1 MASVDRELFE
11 LSNGRCIMDEDLSD
25 KMYMIKSYHPERADE
40 TSSGFEWSEM
50 GMANLFGVLYNKEA
64 RYCAEHKCWFTYHE
78 GAWRKDEGAILVSE
92 KIKDFVRLMIL
103 YCGEI
108 TDDDTRKAYTKFIN
122 SMGDRRMRDRILKD
136 AAGEL
141 RIAAAQFD
149 ANPYLINCLNGTY
162 DLSDFTFR
170 EPRWDDYLTM
180 QTNFRHT
187 VSRDIR
193 CERWEK
199 FIDEV
204 TENNHDKADFLQRA
218 LGYSMLGMSN
228 EECMFILHGK
238 TTRNGKSTLLNTI
251 EYMLGDYS
259 KVVPVGMICKGD
271 RQKDA
276 EAASPTLAGLKGKRF
291 VTMSESNEYGKMD
304 EEKIKQLTG
313 GEEISARALYQS
325 AITFKPQFTLW
336 LSCNDLPLVT
346 DKSLFASERIKVIE
360 FNRHFSPQEQDT
372 HLKDELTTMEAMSGI
387 FMWLVRGYIRYK
399 EHGLTMSEE
408 LTQAV
413 RNYERD
419 NDLVL
424 QFLENRCVQAEE
436 ANIKAKD
443 LYNAYKLWA
452 KSEGAYILSARK
464 FNSEMERHPEWF
476 ERKSTSS
483 GFVIY
488 WGVKLKEVV

>member
-1 MASVDRELFE
+1 MISDRELFE
-11 LSNGRCIMDEDLSD
+11 LRSGRIIMDEDLSE
-25 KMYMIKSYHPERADE
+25 KMYIIKSYHPERADE

-50 GMANLFGVLYNKEA
+50 GMANLFGMLYNREA
-64 RYCAEHKCWFTYHE
+64 RYCTEHKSWYTYFE

-108 TDDDTRKAYTKFIN
+108 TDDERRKKYTAFVN

-136 AAGEL
+136 ATGEL
-141 RIAAAQFD
+141 RISAVEFD
-149 ANPYLINCLNGTY
+149 SNPYLINCLNGTY
-162 DLSDFTFR
+162 SLEDFSFR
-170 EPRWDDYLTM
+170 ESKWDDFLTM

-187 VSRDIR
+187 VRRDVK

-204 TENNHDKADFLQRA
+204 TQQDKDKADFLQRA
-218 LGYSMLGMSN
+218 LGYSILGMSN

-251 EYMLGDYS
+251 EYMLGDYA
-259 KVVPVGMICKGD
+259 KVAPVGMICRGD

-291 VTMSESNEYGKMD
+291 VTMSESNEYGKLD
-304 EEKIKQLTG
+304 EEKIKQFTG

-325 AITFKPQFTLW
+325 AITYKPQFTLW

-346 DKSLFASERIKVIE
+346 DKSLFASQRIKVIE
-360 FNRHFSPQEQDT
+360 FNRHFFPEEQDT
-372 HLKDELTTMEAMSGI
+372 RLKDELTSTEALSGI
-387 FMWLVRGYIRYK
+387 FMWLVRGYVKYK
-399 EHGLTMSEE
+399 ESGLTMTDS
-408 LTQAV
+408 LKSV
-413 RNYERD
+413 VNRYERE

-424 QFLENRCVQAEE
+424 QFLENRCDRKEGV
-436 ANIKAKD
+436 NIKAKD
-443 LYNAYKLWA
+443 LYNSFKLWA
-452 KSEGAYILSARK
+452 KSEGAYVLSARK

-476 ERKSTSS
+476 DRKSTSS

-488 WGVKLKEVV
+488 WGLKLKEVI